1 MSYLTRQMEDAYLE
15 RQWRGEIDAVKS
27 ELSARLDI
35 LEQPTNPAITN
46 TASPNYLPNSHPE
59 WSYKAYLFTGVD
71 ATDSSDDN
79 NRAYNWEYRASTDF
93 NTTVS
98 PAQNILSE
106 NHSAYSSLPA
116 SAPEWL
122 KVEGALAIGA
132 ANEGDT
138 LYDLVAKLP
147 TDFLFPGQ
155 KFYISFEARLNILLE
170 DYPGFNEEEAQ
181 IVVGFYD
188 GYQEQWITGNAFT
201 PTASVFGVA
210 GTRTFK
216 YKILATTDT
225 GYQILSN
232 EVTVNN
238 VPNTLDSGN
247 HVRLFFSGAPGFIQ
261 FEIFRQDNA
270 NVFRKVADIRNS
282 IDLQFF
288 DVQENAGSIADGY
301 PTVTDN
307 APQAV
312 ARTADLPGED
322 NFAAYTFGI
331 QVPTTY
337 DRTQTPNG
345 NQFFRVG
352 LDKAVGANRS
362 IMFRRFMISEGYGS
376 WTRAALDMGAK
387 SSPVLIATS
396 DPGPG
401 IILGPITNGPT
412 CVELDTLIDVWE
424 NGEIV
429 QIPMRDVEVGTQV
442 VSGWQ
447 ALTVK
452 ATKEGVV
459 QQVIEIV
466 TNGGKRLVCSTS
478 HRLITS
484 ITDRRGKAASQ
495 LLTGDSV
502 LVDWDGIPR
511 QEKIISRTMHFGS
524 FVVKSITLPAPHLYT
539 TNGFISHNT
548 KEDPNPYQPGF
559 NTAFEIVP

>member
-1 MSYLTRQMEDAYLE
+1 MSYLTRQMEDAHLE
-15 RQWRGEIDAVKS
+15 RQWRAEIDQVKG
-27 ELSARLDI
+27 ELSARLDV
-35 LEQPTNPAITN
+35 LEQPANQPITN
-46 TASPNYLPNSHPE
+46 TASPNYIPNSHPE
-59 WSYKAYLFTGVD
+59 WSYKAYLFENID

-79 NRAYNWEYRASTDF
+79 NRAYNWEYREGTDF

-98 PAQNILSE
+98 PAQDILSTG
-106 NHSAYSSLPA
+106 HSSFTSLPA
-116 SAPEWL
+116 SAPEWQ
-122 KVEGALAIGA
+122 KVQGSLTLGAVDVDAG
-132 ANEGDT
+132 

-155 KFYISFEARLNILLE
+155 RFYISFEARLNVLLE
-170 DYPGFNEEEAQ
+170 NYPNFNQEETQ
-181 IVVGFYD
+181 LIVGFSD

-201 PTASVFGVA
+201 PTASVFGVP
-210 GTRTFK
+210 GSRTFK

-232 EVTVNN
+232 EVEVTD
-238 VPNTLDSGN
+238 VPDTLSSSN

-261 FEIFRQDNA
+261 FEIFRQDDTDA
-270 NVFRKVADIRNS
+270 FRKVADIRNS

-288 DVQENAGSIADGY
+288 DVQENAGAVADGF
-301 PTVTDN
+301 PVVTDN

-312 ARTADLPGED
+312 VRTSDLPTGER
-322 NFAAYTFGI
+322 FVPYTFAI
-331 QVPTTY
+331 QIPTTY

-352 LDKAVGANRS
+352 LTKPLGANRGLS
-362 IMFRRFMISEGYGS
+362 LRRFMVSEGYGA
-376 WTRAALDMGAK
+376 WTRAALDMAAK
-387 SSPVLIATS
+387 SSPVLIATF
-396 DPGPG
+396 DEGPG

-412 CVELDTLIDVWE
+412 CVELDTLVDVWQG
-424 NGEIV
+424 NEIV

-452 ATKEGVV
+452 ATTEGVV

-466 TNGGKRLVCSTS
+466 TNNGKRLVCSDS

-495 LLTGDSV
+495 LSTGDSV
-502 LVDWDGIPR
+502 LVDWDGIPKL
-511 QEKIISRTMHFGS
+511 ETIISRTVHFGS
-524 FVVKSITLPAPHLYT
+524 FVVKSITLPTPHLYT

-548 KEDPNPYQPGF
+548 KDDPNPYQPGYD
-559 NTAFEIVP
+559 TAFSVEP